1 MLPTHP
7 TGSTPVPQYE
17 SASITPRTMNA
28 VINTPITAT
37 VGGTEPIIIKEYQ
50 EHILQNGYS
59 NLYVIRFAIKF
70 DPSDPVS
77 LNSHI
82 LPNSISGL
90 TQIEQDIFTYVL
102 HELMLTSP
110 ASSIIGVVGPGN
122 FPNNVVLVDFF
133 KRDLGTQQIQ
143 IDNITG
149 FSAGIHTVCLLK
161 KENNIVTLIDPNNFI
176 FSNPLEN
183 FVKFLGSSL
192 LPSLIATF
200 TIEIEQ
206 NIHGNKQKFY
216 KSDPTIPVG
225 RGTNNSRDC
234 TDVAVKI
241 VFKLNEEQQ
250 KGIKY
255 YSNPIG

>member
-1 MLPTHP
+1 MLPTHA
-7 TGSTPVPQYE
+7 TGSTGTNGTVVTPVPQYE

-37 VGGTEPIIIKEYQ
+37 VGGTEPIIKEYQ
-50 EHILQNGYS
+50 EHILQNRYS
-59 NLYVIRFAIKF
+59 NLYVTRFAIKF

-82 LPNSISGL
+82 LPHSISGL
-90 TQIEQDIFTYVL
+90 TQIEQDIFTYAL

-110 ASSIIGVVGPGN
+110 ASSIIGVGPGN

-133 KRDLGTQQIQ
+133 KRDLGTQQIP

-149 FSAGIHTVCLLK
+149 FPAGIHTACLLK

-176 FSNPLEN
+176 FSNLLEN
-183 FVKFLGSSL
+183 FVKFLG
-192 LPSLIATF
+192 PSLFPNLIPPF

-216 KSDPTIPVG
+216 KFDPTIPVG

-234 TDVAVKI
+234 TDVAV
-241 VFKLNEEQQ
+241 
-250 KGIKY
+250 
-255 YSNPIG
+255 